1 MLRNFIKV
9 TVRNI
14 LKHKGYSAINIVG
27 LAIGLSTFML
37 IMLFVLGELGYDS
50 FHKNADRVYRIA
62 LKFHV
67 GSSRFDVANGPAEL
81 GAAMM
86 EDYPEVVAATRLFT
100 ADDVFVRYDDKQFR
114 EERFLWADSNVFDLF
129 DIKLLAGD
137 PKTALAEVNS
147 VIITP
152 ETAEKYFGQEDPLG
166 KMLTF
171 EDGTLYTVTGLAEPL
186 PPNSHFHFDL
196 LGSFASRAESSD
208 PDWDNLIAS
217 HNYIM
222 LAEDCWPEEFEAK
235 IPEFCRRRL
244 GPLVE
249 GATGASWDDFLK
261 AGNNLM
267 FFLQPLTDIHLT
279 SHLENEI
286 EPNGSYASVW
296 IFSAIA
302 LLILI
307 IAIINFVNLATARA
321 SGRANEVGVRKAI
334 GSSRNQLV
342 RQFLAES
349 VFITGIAVILAVLIV
364 ANFIPL
370 FNRLLDMNLAMTFLT
385 DWYFVPSLI
394 GLTLLVGI
402 TAGIYPAFILS
413 SFQPVRVLKGKS
425 ESSKQGRAFR
435 SILVVFQ
442 FAASVILFVGTM
454 VIYNQL
460 EYIRGKELGYDHD
473 SVVVICNVENLGSS
487 TEAFKNELTRGG
499 VAVTA
504 SYSDGLPEMRL
515 EARVLKK
522 EGDQQGEYHT
532 MLAISA
538 DYHFPETYKIELV
551 DGRYFDPA
559 RLTDSNTIILNEA
572 AVQSLGLTDPLGT
585 RLEAIDRGGT
595 AVTVIGVV
603 KNFHIESLHEAIRP
617 TALMPLGQG
626 TARYLSI
633 RMAPGDPRESIATIE
648 SLWGRFV
655 TNQPAEL
662 VFYDDLW
669 LENYAVE
676 TRLGRLLSTFAF
688 LAILLA
694 CLGLFG
700 LASFTAGRRSREVG
714 IRRVF
719 GASVRDIVLLLSR
732 ESAWC
737 VIIANVVAL
746 PVSYWAMTRWLESF
760 AYRIE
765 MGVFVFI
772 AAGIAALVI
781 AVLTVSY
788 QAIKAARANPV
799 DSIQY
804 E

>member
-1 MLRNFIKV
+1 MLSNFIRV
-9 TVRNI
+9 TIRNI
-14 LKHKGYSAINIVG
+14 LRHKGYSAINIIG
-27 LAIGLSTFML
+27 LAIGLSTFIL

-50 FHKNADRVYRIA
+50 FHKNADRIYRVA

-81 GAAMM
+81 GAALM

-100 ADDVFVRYDDKQFR
+100 ADDVFVRYDSKQFR

-129 DIKLLAGD
+129 DIRLLAGD

-152 ETAEKYFGQEDPLG
+152 ETAERYFEQEDPLG

-171 EDGTLYTVTGLAEPL
+171 EDGTLYRVTGLAEPL

-208 PDWDNLIAS
+208 PEWDNLIAS

-222 LAEDCWPEEFEAK
+222 LAEDCRLEEFEAK

-267 FFLQPLTDIHLT
+267 FILQPLTEIHLT

-296 IFSAIA
+296 VFSAIA

-307 IAIINFVNLATARA
+307 VAIINFVNLATARS

-334 GSSRNQLV
+334 GSNRSQLI

-349 VFITGIAVILAVLIV
+349 VFITGVAVIIAVMIV

-370 FNRLLDMNLAMTFLT
+370 FNRLLDMNLTMAFLT

-425 ESSKQGRAFR
+425 ESSKKGRAFR
-435 SILVVFQ
+435 SVLVVFQ
-442 FAASVILFVGTM
+442 FAASMILFVGTM

-460 EYIRGKELGYDHD
+460 EYIRHKELGYDCER
-473 SVVVICNVENLGSS
+473 VVVISNVENLGSS
-487 TEAFKNELTRGG
+487 TEAFKNELTRDGG
-499 VAVTA
+499 AVSA
-504 SYSDGLPEMRL
+504 SYSHGLPEMRV
-515 EARVLKK
+515 EARVLQK
-522 EGDQQGEYHT
+522 EGNQRGEYHT
-532 MLAISA
+532 LLTISA
-538 DYHFPETYKIELV
+538 DYDFPETYKIELV
-551 DGRYFDPA
+551 DGRYFDPT
-559 RLTDSNTIILNEA
+559 RMTDSATIIFNEA
-572 AVQSLGLTDPLGT
+572 AVQSLGLTDPVGT
-585 RLEAIDRGGT
+585 RLEAVDRPGPPL
-595 AVTVIGVV
+595 TVIGVV
-603 KNFHIESLHEAIRP
+603 KNFHIESLHETIRP
-617 TALMPLGQG
+617 VALMPLGQG
-626 TARYLSI
+626 DARYLSV
-633 RMAPGDPRESIATIE
+633 RMAPGDPGETIATIE
-648 SLWGRFV
+648 SLWARFV
-655 TNQPAEL
+655 PNQPAEL
-662 VFYDDLW
+662 VFFDDLW
-669 LENYAVE
+669 LDNYAAE
-676 TRLGRLLSTFAF
+676 MRLGKLLTTFAF

-700 LASFTAGRRSREVG
+700 LASFTAGRRSKEVG

-719 GASVRDIVLLLSR
+719 GASVRDIVLLLSK
-732 ESAWC
+732 ESVWC
-737 VIIANVVAL
+737 VIIANVIAL
-746 PVSYWAMTRWLESF
+746 PVSYWAMTRWLQSF

-765 MGVFVFI
+765 PGVLVFV
-772 AAGIAALVI
+772 AAGIAALII

-799 DSIQY
+799 DAIQY